1 MVISSIE
8 YLLLTVFGLAWVLII
23 YHHSV
28 YPLILKLVYSE
39 SRNPDQTE
47 ALQANEMSSLPH
59 ICIFVPAYN
68 EADVIAEKIRNV
80 ASLDYPRDKL
90 SLVIACDGCSDNTAE
105 TVLRTILEPEI
116 VELKVDLLEFTENR
130 GKVAVLNHTIPQLEC
145 DIVGLSDASALIS
158 FDSLLICAQQFHD
171 EKLGILAATYKLL
184 HPGSDGEKS
193 YWQYQT
199 KVKQVES
206 ALGAPIG
213 VHGALY
219 FFRQHLFSPLPLD
232 TINDDFIIPMEIV
245 AAGYRAQYDTNIIAL
260 ELEQASNEM
269 DQSRRIR
276 IAAGNF
282 QQTIRLTKLLHPRH
296 KGTAFTFFSGK
307 AMRAMMPLIL
317 ALQWAISL
325 MLTSLSPLFLG
336 FACLQLISVMLAR
349 YSNKLPSHRIPKLF
363 AVIFYLINAYFSSLI
378 GVISYLSG
386 KQKGAWKP
394 VSNKENHHE

>member
-1 MVISSIE
+1 MTLSLLE
-8 YLLLTVFGLAWVLII
+8 YFLLSLFGFAWIQIL
-23 YHHSV
+23 YHHTL
-28 YPLILKLVYSE
+28 YPLILKFVYSE
-39 SRNPDQTE
+39 SIKDEPKAELSQE
-47 ALQANEMSSLPH
+47 ELSALPN
-59 ICIFVPAYN
+59 ICILVPAYN
-68 EADVIAEKIRNV
+68 EGAVIAEKIRNV
-80 ASLDYPRDKL
+80 ASLDYPKDKL
-90 SLVIACDGCSDNTAE
+90 SMVVACDGCTDNTAE
-105 TVLRTILEPEI
+105 TVLRTLLEPEVLDLK
-116 VELKVDLLEFTENR
+116 VELIEYKENR
-130 GKVAVLNHTIPQLEC
+130 GKVAVLNQTIPTLSC

-158 FDSLLICAQQFHD
+158 FDSLIICAKQFND

-184 HPGSDGEKS
+184 NPGSDGEKS

-245 AAGYRAQYDTNIIAL
+245 ASGYKAQYDTNIIAL

-269 DQSRRIR
+269 DQKRRVR

-282 QQTIRLTKLLHPRH
+282 QQAIRLTKLLHPKH

-317 ALQWAISL
+317 ALQWLLSL
-325 MLTSLSPLFLG
+325 ALTSVSPLFLG
-336 FACLQLISVMLAR
+336 FACLQLISVALAR
-349 YSNKLPSHRIPKLF
+349 YSNQLPSHKIPKLF

-394 VSNKENHHE
+394 VSNKENHHD